1 MLFYLAII
9 LCILIAY
16 ILFKNNIVIEN
27 FSIKVFLPNTVSE
40 LLKKNNIVLDIDNK
54 SLSRNGIVIYLSK
67 INSVDAVSNCVHK
80 VTTSKMLN
88 EQGIPTPTFIEY
100 NNNMSVDNNVNIISN
115 TLNFP
120 LVAKPTSGY
129 GGIAVH
135 VDLNNTTELKNALE
149 TIISDESY
157 KEIIMKRRNKDDTTL
172 MVENMVRGKNYRII
186 ARKDKIYSVIERQTP
201 AVVGNG
207 VHTLGELV
215 NDRSKY
221 TLKIYNHEF
230 NKNNIDIEMLS
241 NQNVTLDS
249 VIPKGTKIYLSNLI
263 SLSNGSLPLKI
274 DIDKIHPENI
284 RMFSSINSILGT
296 QITGIDFMTEDLM
309 VPYYIDGHIMEVNS
323 SPGLIYQC
331 TIDPDNVIQLFND
344 MFDDAQKQQ

>member
-120 LVAKPTSGY
+120 LVAKQ
-129 GGIAVH
+129 H
-135 VDLNNTTELKNALE
+135 QD
-149 TIISDESY
+149 
-157 KEIIMKRRNKDDTTL
+157 
-172 MVENMVRGKNYRII
+172 MVELRY
-186 ARKDKIYSVIERQTP
+186 
-201 AVVGNG
+201 
-207 VHTLGELV
+207 
-215 NDRSKY
+215 
-221 TLKIYNHEF
+221 
-230 NKNNIDIEMLS
+230 ML
-241 NQNVTLDS
+241 
-249 VIPKGTKIYLSNLI
+249 I
-263 SLSNGSLPLKI
+263 
-274 DIDKIHPENI
+274 
-284 RMFSSINSILGT
+284 
-296 QITGIDFMTEDLM
+296 
-309 VPYYIDGHIMEVNS
+309 
-323 SPGLIYQC
+323 
-331 TIDPDNVIQLFND
+331 
-344 MFDDAQKQQ
+344 